1 MKVEIINNQRKV
13 ELDLD
18 LIKRVSE
25 YISDKFDKDKKRQLN
40 IIFLDSSDIRELN
53 KKYRNVDRE
62 TDVLSFS
69 YVSDDEPVI
78 PEEISCPVTVGEI
91 FICPEVAHS
100 NVTAQGSDWNLTLE
114 IITLIIH
121 GILHIYNYDHE
132 NEKDRISMEAIQNSM
147 LSDVRN
153 AFGL

>member
-1 MKVEIINNQRKV
+1 MKVEIINNQKKV

-25 YISDKFDKDKKRQLN
+25 YISNKFDKDKKKQLN
-40 IIFLDSSDIRELN
+40 IIFLDSNDIRELN

-69 YVSDDEPVI
+69 YASDDEPVI

-91 FICPEVAHS
+91 FICPEVAYS
-100 NVTAQGSDWNLTLE
+100 NVAVQSSDWNLLLE
-114 IITLIIH
+114 IIMLIIH

-132 NEKDRISMEAIQNSM
+132 NEEDRITMEAIQNSI
-147 LSDVRN
+147 LSDVRS

>member
-1 MKVEIINNQRKV
+1 MKVEIIDNQKKV

-25 YISDKFDKDKKRQLN
+25 YIFNKFDKDKKRQLN
-40 IIFLDSSDIRELN
+40 IIFLDSNDIRELN

-69 YVSDDEPVI
+69 YVSDDESVI
-78 PEEISCPVTVGEI
+78 PEEIPCPVTVGEI

-100 NVTAQGSDWNLTLE
+100 NITAQSSDWNLLLE
-114 IITLIIH
+114 IIMLIIH

-132 NEKDRISMEAIQNSM
+132 NEEDRTSMEAIQNSI
-147 LSDVRN
+147 LLDVRS